1 MFKICNWCFSVC
13 LIFSGPYEGIRV
25 GAEKLAQ
32 SVILYLCELI
42 NSLCAFFTLNYL
54 NFIIFI
60 LKKMWGG
67 LL

>member
-1 MFKICNWCFSVC
+1 MLKIYNWRRSIC
-13 LIFSGPYEGIRV
+13 LISSGSHEGIRA

-32 SVILYLCELI
+32 SVILYLCELV